1 MQDHFQDHFQ
11 EGPKENKEAFWRAC
25 DKVLYQQRES
35 KGIGTLGEKTLHAV
49 LKYYIE
55 PEEKYH
61 EQRLGAFVADILK
74 NGEIWE
80 IQTRSFNKLRKKL
93 AAFLEEHQVTI
104 VYPLPRT
111 KWLIWLDQNTGEATK
126 KRKSPKL
133 GSACD
138 CFHELYKIKSLLAH
152 PNLNLRIVMLDVEEY
167 RYLNGWD
174 LAKKRGSSRCN
185 RIPLAIAGELHIAA
199 AGDYQEL
206 IPPALTTGFTT
217 KDFSKAAK
225 ISPAKAGLALNVLR
239 HLGAVE
245 AVGKSGNAILYN
257 RQIKESAFNCL

>member
-1 MQDHFQDHFQ
+1 MAEHLKKNLKKDL
-11 EGPKENKEAFWRAC
+11 EENKEAFWRAC
-25 DKVLYQQRES
+25 DKVMYQQRES

-49 LKYYIE
+49 LKYYLE

-61 EQRLGAFVADILK
+61 EQRLGAFVADIFK
-74 NGEIWE
+74 NGEVWE
-80 IQTRSFNKLRKKL
+80 IQTRSFDKLRKKL

-111 KWLIWLDQNTGEATK
+111 KWLIWLDQDTGEATN
-126 KRKSPKL
+126 KRKSPKS
-133 GSACD
+133 GSVCD

-174 LAKKRGSSRCN
+174 LARKRGSSRCN
-185 RIPLAIAGELHIAA
+185 RIPLDIVEEVQIAA
-199 AGDYQEL
+199 AGDYQKL
-206 IPPALTTGFTT
+206 IPPVLTKDFTT
-217 KDFSKAAK
+217 RDFSKAAR

-245 AVGKSGNAILYN
+245 AVGKSGNAILYS
-257 RQIKESAFNCL
+257 RPD